1 MSLPAYDTRQILGPD
16 SLTWRY
22 FGDNRHLLFLG
33 GGSVVQVAHPVV
45 GKGVAD
51 HSVYKTDP
59 YGRLRRS
66 IDLLWPVV
74 YNTPAGV
81 IEYGR
86 KLREQHRAIKGTGF
100 DGKPYFALNP
110 EPYLWVHI
118 SAYAVFL
125 ALGEFIE
132 GRELTAAEKEQLFVE
147 WLQLGRQMGVRDQDM
162 PATLPEYWAYVD
174 KAVAER
180 TDHNETLDYVM
191 NKAYFV
197 ERPLP
202 PGSKI
207 PEAIWNQLRKVSG
220 HISWIC
226 GRAAMPKSFRQK
238 FNVELSGFEKWQ
250 LKVYAYVFRFIWLL
264 LPEPKRWM
272 YPAWQ
277 AIKEYRQHPEKF
289 AQTEL
294 AFHDIPHENLQTREV
309 TA

>member
-16 SLTWRY
+16 SLMWRY
-22 FGDNRHLLFLG
+22 FGDARHLLFLG

-51 HSVYKTDP
+51 HSVFKTDP

-81 IEYGR
+81 LEYGL
-86 KLREQHRAIKGTGF
+86 KLREQHRSIKGTGY
-100 DGKPYFALNP
+100 DGKAYFALNP

-118 SAYAVFL
+118 SAYVLFV

-132 GRELTAAEKEQLFVE
+132 GRALTQAEKEQLYGE
-147 WLQLGRQMGVRDQDM
+147 WLQLGRQMGVRDADM
-162 PATLPEYWAYVD
+162 PVDIPAYEAYVD
-174 KAVAER
+174 KMVLLRLEN
-180 TDHNETLDYVM
+180 NETLDYVM
-191 NKAYFV
+191 NRAYFV

-207 PEAIWNQLRKVSG
+207 PEALWVQLRKPLG

-226 GRAAMPKSFRQK
+226 GRAGMPESFREK
-238 FNVELSGFEKWQ
+238 FGIELTHREKLQYRAFSLGFRLLWP
-250 LKVYAYVFRFIWLL
+250 L
-264 LPEPKRWM
+264 LPERKRWL

-277 AIKEYRQHPEKF
+277 AIREARRHPEKF
-289 AQTEL
+289 VAQ
-294 AFHDIPHENLQTREV
+294 EV
-309 TA
+309 SQQASAA

>member
-16 SLTWRY
+16 SLMWRY
-22 FGDNRHLLFLG
+22 FGDARHLLFLG

-51 HSVYKTDP
+51 HSVFKTDP

-81 IEYGR
+81 LEYGR
-86 KLREQHRAIKGTGF
+86 KLREQHRAIKGTGY
-100 DGKPYFALNP
+100 DGKAYFALNP

-118 SAYAVFL
+118 SAYVLFV

-132 GRELTAAEKEQLFVE
+132 GRPLSEAEKEQLYRE

-162 PATLPEYWAYVD
+162 PADIPAYKAYVD
-174 KAVAER
+174 MMVAER
-180 TDHNETLDYVM
+180 TEHNETLDYVM
-191 NKAYFV
+191 NRAYFV

-207 PEAIWNQLRKVSG
+207 PQALWVQLRKPMG

-226 GRAAMPKSFRQK
+226 GRAGMPESFREK
-238 FNVELSGFEKWQ
+238 FGLELTRSEKLQFKFFSQ
-250 LKVYAYVFRFIWLL
+250 LLRLL
-264 LPEPKRWM
+264 WPLVPENKRWF

-277 AIKEYRQHPEKF
+277 AIREARRHPEKF
-289 AQTEL
+289 QAQDVL
-294 AFHDIPHENLQTREV
+294 PKA
-309 TA
+309 TAA

>member
-16 SLTWRY
+16 SLMWRY
-22 FGDNRHLLFLG
+22 FGDARHLLFLG

-45 GKGVAD
+45 GKGVGD
-51 HSVYKTDP
+51 HSVFKTDP

-81 IEYGR
+81 LEYGL
-86 KLREQHRAIKGTGF
+86 KLREQHRAIKGAGY

-118 SAYAVFL
+118 SAYVLFV
-125 ALGEFIE
+125 ALGGFIE
-132 GRELTAAEKEQLFVE
+132 GRPLREPEKEQLYRE
-147 WLQLGRQMGVRDQDM
+147 WLQLGRQMGVRDADM
-162 PATLPEYWAYVD
+162 PADIPAYWAYVD
-174 KAVAER
+174 KMVAER
-180 TDHNETLDYVM
+180 TEHNETLDYVM
-191 NKAYFV
+191 NRAYFV

-207 PEAIWNQLRKVSG
+207 PQALWVQMRKPLG

-226 GRAAMPKSFRQK
+226 GRAGMPKNFRQK
-238 FNVELSGFEKWQ
+238 FDIELSRSEKLQYKAFSVGFRLLWP
-250 LKVYAYVFRFIWLL
+250 L
-264 LPEPKRWM
+264 LPERKRWL

-277 AIKEYRQHPEKF
+277 AIREARQHPEKF
-289 AQTEL
+289 QAQDL
-294 AFHDIPHENLQTREV
+294 AQQ
-309 TA
+309 ASAA